1 SSSIDGSESL
11 PTGRRAIFG
20 LWGSFAEK
28 RRRKLQAQMQT
39 DLPAYAAA
47 CLMIRTKSGE
57 VRRLVLN
64 PAQRHI
70 HQQLEGQ
77 RGATGKV
84 RALILKGRQQGCST
98 YVGGRFF
105 HRATHERGIR
115 VFILTHE
122 EAATQNLFEM
132 VERFHDHCPPEEKQS
147 TGAANARELT
157 FDALDSGYRIGTAG
171 TKGVGRS
178 STIQLFH
185 GSEV

>member
-1 SSSIDGSESL
+1 M
-11 PTGRRAIFG
+11 R
-20 LWGSFAEK
+20 
-28 RRRKLQAQMQT
+28 T
-39 DLPAYAAA
+39 DLAAYAAE

-57 VRRLVLN
+57 VRPLVLN
-64 PAQRHI
+64 RAQRHI
-70 HQQLEGQ
+70 HAELEAQ
-77 RGATGKV
+77 RAATGKV

-132 VERFHDHCPPEEKQS
+132 VARFHEHCPADERPA
-147 TGAANARELT
+147 TGAATARELV

-185 GSEV
+185 GSEVAFWPDLKRKLPGRGVPGSSGIAARTFTLRVA